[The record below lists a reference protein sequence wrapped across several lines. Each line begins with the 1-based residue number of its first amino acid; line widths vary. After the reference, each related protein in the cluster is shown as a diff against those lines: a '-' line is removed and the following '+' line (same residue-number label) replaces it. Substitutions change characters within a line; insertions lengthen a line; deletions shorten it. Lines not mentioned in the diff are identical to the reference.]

1 LRIFNRAAA
10 RGISEAYDEKA
21 ITDGFLEEVRH
32 NNEVFAAFRTHSM
45 QNAIARQMTDD
56 KGQLKSFH
64 QFRKDVEPLTGK
76 YCDQW
81 LNTEYNTAII
91 RAHRAA
97 DWKHFEAEKDVYP
110 NLRWMPTTS
119 ANPDPVHARFWT
131 QKLTLPVD
139 DPFWDHHHPG
149 ERWGCKCTCEQ
160 TDEPVNDLGVT
171 EDKTE
176 TASRGLKG
184 NPGDTGKLFSED
196 HPYFPKDCGDC
207 PFNSGVTNVLG
218 KFFNMKKNC
227 SACRA
232 VGNRV
237 KTIEQTFDIGES
249 LVKLY
254 NLDNKHLVEEVKKVT
269 SSKIFKPIKNNIFSA
284 IGESDKDYK
293 RLLDVCQKAV
303 GKGYRSYILPNPGRG
318 RTPDIILERKGIYK
332 VYDVKTI
339 VGKNSVSNRLNES
352 IGQTHRVILHITVDY
367 SARKLANEIKN
378 FMERNTETIEVVVY
392 NGNKETII
400 NRLKVLDK
408 KFVSRFMADYKR

>member
-1 LRIFNRAAA
+1 MRIFNRAAA

-56 KGQLKSFH
+56 KGQLKSFR

-184 NPGDTGKLFSED
+184 NPGVTGKLFSED
-196 HPYFPKDCGDC
+196 HPYFPKDCGNC
-207 PFNSGVTNVLG
+207 QFNKKFRNRLDG
-218 KFFNMKKNC
+218 FFNIKRDCATCQACAQAIRGMKAKNEMPNEYEFDPKYGERMKIC
-227 SACRA
+227 KGADENELVENKRCLGSLLDSFPDMTAVIRKHVDA
-232 VGNRV
+232 VGV
-237 KTIEQTFDIGES
+237 KNPE
-249 LVKLY
+249 
-254 NLDNKHLVEEVKKVT
+254 
-269 SSKIFKPIKNNIFSA
+269 
-284 IGESDKDYK
+284 
-293 RLLDVCQKAV
+293 
-303 GKGYRSYILPNPGRG
+303 YIINGLIA
-318 RTPDIILERKGIYK
+318 DRKGIQSEKGISNSFNRAIKQGCKAVVIDLDLHMRRVNNKRLATHIQWRYSDFEQNFIEHCY
-332 VYDVKTI
+332 VVLN
-339 VGKNSVSNRLNES
+339 GKAVD
-352 IGQTHRVILHITVDY
+352 IT
-367 SARKLANEIKN
+367 
-378 FMERNTETIEVVVY
+378 
-392 NGNKETII
+392 KETLDKGTLIEALK
-400 NRLKVLDK
+400 RLKP
-408 KFVSRFMADYKR
+408 